1 VIRWSTE
8 IGRLMS
14 SLRTHAAL
22 GLRPAFAPVIVFV
35 PLGALLGPAG
45 SGVLSARTIDALDTV
60 ISIALAT
67 LAVFVGIA
75 AGRVRRDAWRLMA
88 ASTAEGMLTAL
99 VVAGACVLL
108 LPVWGMPLETPY
120 GIVAAALG
128 VAAAASAAPF
138 VSEAD
143 DELRRSAARVAD
155 LDDVLPIM
163 LGAVVVS
170 LAVSSGGYIVRDVLT
185 TVAVGVAVG
194 IAGWLLLERAEGAER
209 GVFVIGTLALLGGC
223 TAYLRT
229 SPLLAGLVAGFLWAR
244 MPGRTDHI
252 AADDLRTAEHPLVVL
267 LLIAAGAGLEP
278 SLLGVWLL
286 APYVLFRTAGK
297 SMGGWV
303 AARLAP
309 GLTPP
314 DLGAYL
320 LSPGVLGIA
329 FILNLQQVAGEAVAP
344 LVFAVTV
351 GAVISELLGVVLT
364 PEPRA

>member
-1 VIRWSTE
+1 
-8 IGRLMS
+8 MS

-22 GLRPAFAPVIVFV
+22 GLRPAFVPLIVFV
-35 PLGALLGPAG
+35 PVGALLGPAG
-45 SGVLSARTIDALDTV
+45 SGVLSARTLDALDTV

-75 AGRVRRDAWRLMA
+75 LGRVRRSAWRLMY
-88 ASTAEGMLTAL
+88 ASTAEGMLTTL

-108 LPVWGMPLETPY
+108 LHMWGIPLDTPY
-120 GIVAAALG
+120 GIAAAALG

-138 VSEAD
+138 VSDAD
-143 DELRRSAARVAD
+143 DQSRRSAARVAD

-170 LAVSSGGYIVRDVLT
+170 LAVSSGEYIVRDVLT
-185 TVAVGVAVG
+185 TVMVGAAVG
-194 IAGWLLLERAEGAER
+194 IAGWLLLERAQGAER
-209 GVFVIGTLALLGGC
+209 GVFVIGTVALLGGC
-223 TAYLRT
+223 AAYLRM

-244 MPGRTDHI
+244 LPGRTDDI
-252 AADDLRTAEHPLVVL
+252 AADDLRNAEHPLVVL

-278 SLLGVWLL
+278 TLLGIWLL
-286 APYVLFRTAGK
+286 APYVLYRTAGK
-297 SMGGWV
+297 VLGGGV
-303 AARLAP
+303 ASRLAP
-309 GLTPP
+309 GLSTS

-329 FILNLQQVAGEAVAP
+329 FILNLQQIIGETAAP

-351 GAVISELLGVVLT
+351 GAVISEFLGFVVM
-364 PEPRA
+364 PEPRE